1 MREIIA
7 PTYFCQKTKERGP
20 KVESHYHDDDAMTL
34 SGTWCLMLRFSA
46 VFYTICVVS
55 STVEMSMKVAKL
67 CFFHKSFVFESQ
79 KQLFSYYQSHRTQN
93 DLFLSMRELMY
104 EDWLPKANR
113 NHKSPESA

>member
-55 STVEMSMKVAKL
+55 STVKMRMKVAKL
-67 CFFHKSFVFESQ
+67 CFFTNHLFLKVKSNFSFTTKVVGHKMTCFSPCESLCTQTGFQ
-79 KQLFSYYQSHRTQN
+79 KQIETTKVPS
-93 DLFLSMRELMY
+93 
-104 EDWLPKANR
+104 
-113 NHKSPESA
+113 

>member
-55 STVEMSMKVAKL
+55 STVKMRMKVARMRFFTNHLFLKVKSNFSFTTKVVGHKMTCFSPCESL
-67 CFFHKSFVFESQ
+67 CTQTGFQ
-79 KQLFSYYQSHRTQN
+79 KQIETTKVPS
-93 DLFLSMRELMY
+93 
-104 EDWLPKANR
+104 
-113 NHKSPESA
+113 